1 MKTSIVMER
10 NVVIKSYLLI
20 LVFFAMANLLEVTRS
35 QTTRPLCYTQ
45 ISAANQ
51 ACAIL
56 SPEAISSSFVA
67 ATNGSRHHRA
77 PRDGDDDDDDDGGDD
92 GDDDGGDDDGG
103 DDDHDGGDDDH
114 DGGDDDHDG
123 GDDDHGGDDDDNH
136 HKRRKRKGK
145 KKRHHESSANKECCR
160 WLQEVDN
167 DCVCEVLLK
176 LPPFLVKPKHNFM
189 VRVGRTCR
197 LSYNCPG
204 MIPIPHNRHRH

>member
-1 MKTSIVMER
+1 
-10 NVVIKSYLLI
+10 
-20 LVFFAMANLLEVTRS
+20 MANLLEVSVS

-67 ATNGSRHHRA
+67 ATNGSRHQHHGA
-77 PRDGDDDDDDDGGDD
+77 PRDGDDDDDGDDDGGDDGGDD
-92 GDDDGGDDDGG
+92 GDDDGGDG
-103 DDDHDGGDDDH
+103 
-114 DGGDDDHDG
+114 GGDDDHDG
-123 GDDDHGGDDDDNH
+123 GDDDHGDDDDHGGDDDDH
-136 HKRRKRKGK
+136 HHRRRKHKGK

-176 LPPFLVKPKHNFM
+176 LPPFLVKPKHKFM

-204 MIPIPHNRHRH
+204 MLPIPRGRRHR

>member
-77 PRDGDDDDDDDGGDD
+77 PRDGDDDDDDGGDDGGDD
-92 GDDDGGDDDGG
+92 GDDDGGDDD
-103 DDDHDGGDDDH
+103 HNGGDDDH

-136 HKRRKRKGK
+136 HKRRKRK
-145 KKRHHESSANKECCR
+145 
-160 WLQEVDN
+160 
-167 DCVCEVLLK
+167 
-176 LPPFLVKPKHNFM
+176 
-189 VRVGRTCR
+189 
-197 LSYNCPG
+197 
-204 MIPIPHNRHRH
+204 